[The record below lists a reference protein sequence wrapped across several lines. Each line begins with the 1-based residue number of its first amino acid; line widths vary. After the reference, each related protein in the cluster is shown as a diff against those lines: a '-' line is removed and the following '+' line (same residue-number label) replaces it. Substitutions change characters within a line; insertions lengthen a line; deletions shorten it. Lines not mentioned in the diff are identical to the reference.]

1 MLRPVWPADP
11 QKGPFPEVLQT
22 IRRLLIRPGR
32 FRLER
37 ELPGGICT
45 HDICA
50 PWQGTQ
56 WNRIEHRLF
65 AFVTM
70 NWRGKPLV
78 SHQVIVQLI
87 GATTTETGLKGCC
100 EIDGNLYLK
109 GVEVNRWR
117 DPGDQH
123 HAGQFPLR
131 VELYDRS
138 QSTTAVTHLFSLR
151 S

>member
-1 MLRPVWPADP
+1 VLRPVWPADP

-22 IRRLLIRPGR
+22 IRRLLIRPGC

-37 ELPGGICT
+37 ELPGGVCT

-56 WNRIEHRLF
+56 WNKIEHRLF
-65 AFVTM
+65 AFITM

-87 GATTTETGLKGCC
+87 GSTTTETGLKVCC
-100 EIDGNLYLK
+100 ELDANLYPK
-109 GVEVNRWR
+109 GIKVSDEEMQAINITR
-117 DPGDQH
+117 DNFHGEWNYTISPNQ
-123 HAGQFPLR
+123 QPP
-131 VELYDRS
+131 
-138 QSTTAVTHLFSLR
+138 
-151 S
+151 

>member
-22 IRRLLIRPGR
+22 IRRLLIRPGC

-65 AFVTM
+65 AFITQ

-87 GATTTETGLKGCC
+87 ANTTHRYRPHRRLP
-100 EIDGNLYLK
+100 D
-109 GVEVNRWR
+109 
-117 DPGDQH
+117 
-123 HAGQFPLR
+123 
-131 VELYDRS
+131 
-138 QSTTAVTHLFSLR
+138 STTATYPKGIKVSDAEMARPQHPTRQLPRRMELHLR
-151 S
+151 SKVA

>member
-22 IRRLLIRPGR
+22 IRRLLIRSGG

-45 HDICA
+45 HDINA

-65 AFVTM
+65 AYISQ

-78 SHQVIVQLI
+78 SHHVIIQLI
-87 GATTTETGLKGCC
+87 GATTTNTGLTVTCD
-100 EIDGNLYLK
+100 IDQSLYPK
-109 GVEVNRWR
+109 GVKVSDAEMATLNIQRHTFQ
-117 DPGDQH
+117 GDWNYTISPTQQ
-123 HAGQFPLR
+123 GPP
-131 VELYDRS
+131 
-138 QSTTAVTHLFSLR
+138 
-151 S
+151 